1 MKIVNIKKLGV
12 SLSFSQKDF
21 NNLKTFHIYDDT
33 DKFLHTAKLIKLDNN
48 GDVILIINENLFE
61 EGNK

>member
-1 MKIVNIKKLGV
+1 MKIVNIKKLGI
-12 SLSFSQKDF
+12 SLSLSQKVF
-21 NNLKTFHIYDDT
+21 NNLKTFRIYDDT
-33 DKFLHTAKLIKLDNN
+33 NKFLHIAKSIKLDNN